1 VRNVVTALIVV
12 GISTTVGGQTG
23 PRDFARGIE
32 VRTDAGGAIFR
43 VMLPRDV
50 YLVTTQPGLDD
61 LRVFNANGTPVPT
74 SIRQVAPPAPGEEEL
89 VSVPVFPLYTRAAA
103 GLGTAAQVKID
114 REGAVVEVSGNAAS
128 GETLTSYLID
138 ASALKEALGGIALD
152 WQAPADASFLGHVRV
167 EGSDDLNRW
176 RTLQASA
183 AIAQMRQGSF
193 TISQRDIELSGARA
207 KYLRVWW
214 PTELRAAT
222 LVAARVRPQRS
233 APPVEPRWEFLT
245 PTPISGSPGA
255 ASYDTGGRFP
265 VERIDVEF
273 ADATDAASV
282 TIRSRADAADD
293 LRVRHSGL
301 FYSLAESDTRLTNAP
316 AVVART
322 VDRYWN
328 METERD
334 GGWGGRPPR
343 LKVGW
348 YPQELLFVARGD
360 GPYTLAYG
368 SGRVGRDDT
377 PIDAVLAN
385 LDEESRQRIREAT
398 LGAPYDL
405 GGRDVLAAPRSW
417 RREVLWAV
425 LIGAVLVL
433 GVFALRLFRESS
445 AASTPPGER
454 M

>member
-1 VRNVVTALIVV
+1 VRGVVTALIVV
-12 GISTTVGGQTG
+12 VVLTTVGAQTG

-50 YLVTTQPGLDD
+50 YLVSTQPGLDD
-61 LRVFNANGTPVPT
+61 FRVFNARGTPVPT
-74 SIRQVAPPAPGEEEL
+74 SIRQVAPAAPGKDEF
-89 VSVPVFPLYTRAAA
+89 VSVPVFRLYTRAAT
-103 GLGTAAQVKID
+103 GLGTAAHVKID
-114 REGAVVEVSGNAAS
+114 SQGAVVEVSGDAAS
-128 GETLTSYLID
+128 GETLTSYLLD
-138 ASALKEALGGIALD
+138 ASALDEALGGIALD

-176 RTLQASA
+176 RTLQSSA

-193 TISQRDIELSGARA
+193 TISQGDIELSGARA
-207 KYLRVWW
+207 NYLRVWW

-233 APPVEPRWEFLT
+233 APPVEPRWELL
-245 PTPISGSPGA
+245 TPISGPPGI

-265 VERIDVEF
+265 VERVDVEF

-282 TIRSRADAADD
+282 TIRSRGDVSED

-301 FYSLAESDTRLTNAP
+301 FYSLAESDTRLTSTP
-316 AVVART
+316 AAVART
-322 VDRYWN
+322 VDRYWTL
-328 METERD
+328 ETERD

-368 SGRVGRDDT
+368 SGRVGRDDA

-385 LDEESRQRIREAT
+385 LDDESRQRIREAT

-405 GGRDVLAAPRSW
+405 GGRAVLAAPPSW
-417 RREVLWAV
+417 RREMLWAV

-445 AASTPPGER
+445 AASTSP
-454 M
+454 

>member
-1 VRNVVTALIVV
+1 VRGVVTALIVV
-12 GISTTVGGQTG
+12 GVLTTVGAQTR

-50 YLVTTQPGLDD
+50 YLVSTQPGLDD
-61 LRVFNANGTPVPT
+61 LRVFNASGSPVPT
-74 SIRQVAPPAPGEEEL
+74 SIRQVAPPAPGKDEW
-89 VSVPVFPLYTRAAA
+89 VGVPVFPLFTRAAT
-103 GLGTAAQVKID
+103 GLGTAAHVKID
-114 REGAVVEVSGNAAS
+114 RQGAVVEVSGNAAS
-128 GETLTSYLID
+128 GETLTSYLVD
-138 ASALKEALGGIALD
+138 ASALNAALGGIAIE

-167 EGSDDLNRW
+167 DGSDDLNRW
-176 RTLQASA
+176 RTLQPSA

-193 TISQRDIELSGARA
+193 TISQGEIELSGARA

-214 PTELRAAT
+214 PMELRAAT
-222 LVAARVRPQRS
+222 LARARVRPQRT
-233 APPVEPRWEFLT
+233 APAVEPRWEFLT
-245 PTPISGSPGA
+245 PTPIPGSPGA

-282 TIRSRADAADD
+282 TIRSRAELSDD
-293 LRVRHSGL
+293 LRSRHSGL
-301 FYSLAESDTRLTNAP
+301 FYSLAESDTRLTSTP
-316 AVVART
+316 AAIART
-322 VDRYWN
+322 VARYWTI
-328 METERD
+328 ETERD

-360 GPYTLAYG
+360 APYTLAYG
-368 SGRVGRDDT
+368 SGRVVRDDA

-405 GGRDVLAAPRSW
+405 GGNDVLAAPRSW
-417 RREVLWAV
+417 RREVLWTL

-433 GVFALRLFRESS
+433 GVFALRVFRESS
-445 AASTPPGER
+445 SASTPP
-454 M
+454 

>member
-1 VRNVVTALIVV
+1 MRGGATALIVV
-12 GISTTVGGQTG
+12 AVLTTIAAQTG

-32 VRTDAGGAIFR
+32 IRTDAGGAIFR

-61 LRVFNANGTPVPT
+61 LRVFNASGTPVPT
-74 SIRQVAPPAPGEEEL
+74 SIRQVAPPAPGQEEL

-114 REGAVVEVSGNAAS
+114 GQGAVIEVSGEAAS
-128 GETLTSYLID
+128 GETLTSYLVD
-138 ASALKEALGGIALD
+138 ASTLNESITGISLD
-152 WQAPADASFLGHVRV
+152 WQAPADASFLAHVRV
-167 EGSDDLNRW
+167 EGSDNLNQW
-176 RTLQASA
+176 RTLQSSA

-193 TISQRDIELSGARA
+193 TISQRHIELSGARA

-222 LVAARVRPQRS
+222 LVAAQVRPQRS

-245 PTPISGSPGA
+245 PAPVAGSPGA

-265 VERIDVEF
+265 AERVDVEF
-273 ADATDAASV
+273 ADATDAAAV
-282 TIRSRADAADD
+282 IIRSRADLSDD

-301 FYSLAESDTRLTNAP
+301 FYSLAESNTRLTNTP
-316 AVVART
+316 AAIPRT

-328 METERD
+328 IETERD
-334 GGWGGRPPR
+334 GGWGGRLPR

-405 GGRDVLAAPRSW
+405 GGSDVLAAPRSW
-417 RREVLWAV
+417 RREALWAV

-445 AASTPPGER
+445 ASTSA
-454 M
+454 

>member
-1 VRNVVTALIVV
+1 
-12 GISTTVGGQTG
+12 
-23 PRDFARGIE
+23 
-32 VRTDAGGAIFR
+32 
-43 VMLPRDV
+43 MLPRDV
-50 YLVTTQPGLDD
+50 YLVVTQPGLDD
-61 LRVFNANGTPVPT
+61 LRVFNASGTSVPT
-74 SIRQVAPPAPGEEEL
+74 SIRQVAPPAPGKEEL

-103 GLGTAAQVKID
+103 GLGTSAQVKID
-114 REGAVVEVSGNAAS
+114 GQGAVVEVSGNAAS
-128 GETLTSYLID
+128 GKTLTSYLVD
-138 ASALKEALGGIALD
+138 ASALKEALDGIALD
-152 WQAPADASFLGHVRV
+152 WQAPADAGFLGYVRV

-176 RTLQASA
+176 RTLQPSA

-193 TISQRDIELSGARA
+193 TILQRDIEWTGTRA

-214 PTELRAAT
+214 PVELRAAT

-233 APPVEPRWEFLT
+233 ATPLEPRWEFLT
-245 PTPISGSPGA
+245 PTPVPDSPGV

-265 VERIDVEF
+265 VERVDVEF
-273 ADATDAASV
+273 ADATDATSV
-282 TIRSRADAADD
+282 TIRSRADLSDD
-293 LRVRHSGL
+293 LRVRYSGL
-301 FYSLAESDTRLTNAP
+301 FYSLAESDTRLTNTP
-316 AVVART
+316 AAVART
-322 VDRYWN
+322 VDRYWSI
-328 METERD
+328 ETERD

-385 LDEESRQRIREAT
+385 LDEGSRQRIREAT

-405 GGRDVLAAPRSW
+405 GGREVLAAPRSW

-433 GVFALRLFRESS
+433 GLFALRLFRESTAGTS
-445 AASTPPGER
+445 P
-454 M
+454 

>member
-1 VRNVVTALIVV
+1 MVMLVF
-12 GISTTVGGQTG
+12 TTVGAQTG

-32 VRTDAGGAIFR
+32 VRTDGEGALFR

-61 LRVFNANGTPVPT
+61 LRVFNASGTPVPI
-74 SIRQVAPPAPGEEEL
+74 SIRQVAPPAPGKEEL
-89 VSVPVFPLYTRAAA
+89 ISVPVFPLYTRAAA

-114 REGAVVEVSGNAAS
+114 TQGAVVEVSGNAAS
-128 GETLTSYLID
+128 GETLTSYLLD
-138 ASALKEALGGIALD
+138 ASALKESIDAVSLD

-176 RTLQASA
+176 RTLQSSA

-207 KYLRVWW
+207 RYLRVWW
-214 PTELRAAT
+214 PMELRRAA
-222 LVAARVRPQRS
+222 LVAARVRPQRN
-233 APPVEPRWEFLT
+233 APVVEPRWEILT
-245 PTPISGSPGA
+245 PMPISGSPGSV
-255 ASYDTGGRFP
+255 SYDAGGRFP
-265 VERIDVEF
+265 VERVDLEF

-282 TIRSRADAADD
+282 MISSRADSSDD

-301 FYSLAESDTRLTNAP
+301 FYSLAEADTRLTNTP
-316 AVVART
+316 AVVTRT
-322 VDRYWN
+322 VDRYWHV
-328 METERD
+328 ETERD

-368 SGRVGRDDT
+368 SGRVRRDDG

-385 LDEESRQRIREAT
+385 LDEQSRQRIREAT

-405 GGRDVLAAPRSW
+405 GGKEVLTAPRSW
-417 RREVLWAV
+417 RREILWAV
-425 LIGAVLVL
+425 LIGAVAVL
-433 GVFALRLFRESS
+433 GALALRLFRESFV
-445 AASTPPGER
+445 
-454 M
+454 

>member
-1 VRNVVTALIVV
+1 MRGVLTALTLVV
-12 GISTTVGGQTG
+12 ASGTVAAQTG

-43 VMLPRDV
+43 VTLPRDV
-50 YLVTTQPGLDD
+50 YLVATQPGLDD
-61 LRVFNANGTPVPT
+61 LRVFNASGTPVPT
-74 SIRQVAPPAPGEEEL
+74 SVRQVAPAPPGTDEW
-89 VSVPVFPLYTRAAA
+89 VSVPVFPLSTRTAT

-114 REGAVVEVSGNAAS
+114 RQGAIVEVSGNAAS
-128 GETLTSYLID
+128 GETLLSYLVD
-138 ASALKEALGGIALD
+138 ASAVDQALGGIALD
-152 WQAPADASFLGHVRV
+152 WQAPADASFLAHVRV

-176 RTLQASA
+176 RTLQSSA

-193 TISQRDIELSGARA
+193 TISQSAIDLSGARA

-214 PTELRAAT
+214 PMELRTAT
-222 LVAARVRPQRS
+222 LVTARVRPQPGT
-233 APPVEPRWEFLT
+233 PPVEPLWEFLT
-245 PTPISGSPGA
+245 PMPVSGSPGV

-273 ADATDAASV
+273 ADATDAASITV
-282 TIRSRADAADD
+282 RSRADSSDD
-293 LRVRHSGL
+293 LRARHSGL
-301 FYSLAESDTRLTNAP
+301 FYSLAESDTRLTSAP
-316 AVVART
+316 AAVART
-322 VDRYWN
+322 VDRYWTI
-328 METERD
+328 ETERD

-368 SGRVGRDDT
+368 SGHVGRDDA

-385 LDEESRQRIREAT
+385 LDEGSRQRIREAT
-398 LGAPYDL
+398 LGMPYDL
-405 GGRDVLAAPRSW
+405 GGEEVLAAPRSW

-433 GVFALRLFRESS
+433 GVFAMRLFRESS
-445 AASTPPGER
+445 AAGTSP
-454 M
+454 